1 MALHFSDVSPENLEK
16 FFINMIVSDLSMP
29 HTKQRLSPITF
40 CEFMA
45 RNQIQLLNPFD
56 LYDQANKVW
65 RKFSHDNP
73 NIFDAPLRKDIDLDQ
88 SEIEHSGWNIVIDYL
103 RRLIEV
109 SIIQLPYYQMHYI
122 AHVCHNFVQ
131 ATNSLEGMKQTAYRN
146 TWNEI
151 LSPIMY
157 ECIIPARY
165 AWLPIEN
172 YADIRFGTDLAHTLR
187 NAKQFIDSHS
197 AVSMNYK
204 AYDEFRVQ
212 HIRQD
217 CENTINKVY
226 KSKLKT
232 QDVWRPALDEF
243 FMRNQLRESDAEM
256 CEMWEQFRSNGMQI
270 VGLFDKIDK
279 FQKDYTAGKYNED
292 PDSVIDTLLDIRPRA
307 ELNIDLTNVD
317 FAADNDEKG
326 ENKHERKSK
335 RTKK

>member
-1 MALHFSDVSPENLEK
+1 MGLHFSDVSPENLEK
-16 FFINMIVSDLSMP
+16 FFVNMIVSDLSMP
-29 HTKQRLSPITF
+29 HTRQRLSPITF

-73 NIFDAPLRKDIDLDQ
+73 NIFDAPMRKEIDLDQ
-88 SEIEHSGWNIVIDYL
+88 AETEHSGWNVVIDYL

-109 SIIQLPYYQMHYI
+109 SIIPLPYYQMHYI
-122 AHVCHNFVQ
+122 AHVCHNFIQ
-131 ATNSLEGMKQTAYRN
+131 ATNSLEGMKQAAYRN
-146 TWNEI
+146 TWNQI

-172 YADIRFGTDLAHTLR
+172 YADIRFGTDLGHTLR
-187 NAKQFIDSHS
+187 NAKQFIDNHS
-197 AVSMNYK
+197 AISMDHK

-226 KSKLKT
+226 KNKLKT
-232 QDVWRPALDEF
+232 QDVWKPAVDEF

-256 CEMWEQFRSNGMQI
+256 CEMWEQFKSNGMQI
-270 VGLFDKIDK
+270 VDLFDKIDK
-279 FQKDYTAGKYNED
+279 FHKDYDAGKYNED
-292 PDSVIDTLLDIRPRA
+292 PDSIIDTLLDIRPRA
-307 ELNIDLTNVD
+307 DLTIDLTNVD
-317 FAADNDEKG
+317 FEADNDKKG
-326 ENKHERKSK
+326 EQTHECQSK
-335 RTKK
+335 QK